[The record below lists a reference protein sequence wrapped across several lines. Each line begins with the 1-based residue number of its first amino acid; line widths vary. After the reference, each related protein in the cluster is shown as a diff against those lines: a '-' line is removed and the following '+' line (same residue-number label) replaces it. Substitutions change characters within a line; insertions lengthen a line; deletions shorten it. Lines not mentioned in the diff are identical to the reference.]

1 MKSIMIAVAVLP
13 ALILWIYTCKNDT
26 QREPMSQMVKALLY
40 GMGLVALA
48 IPIEKAIS
56 YLLFG
61 NAEPETI
68 FGTTINAFFVAAI
81 PEECLKLLALCIVLR
96 NNPFFDEHYDGIVYA
111 VCVGLG
117 FAAVENVGYV
127 FIEPDSWLSVA
138 IARALLAVPGHYAFA
153 VLMGY
158 YYSLWHF
165 GDKSRKNLVLILLAP
180 VIAHGCYDAIAMSG
194 EVSPELGGISA
205 ILLIFFCVKMH
216 KFAHKK
222 MTTHIINDLIKK
234 EN

>member
-1 MKSIMIAVAVLP
+1 MTAIMISVAVLP
-13 ALILWIYTCKNDT
+13 ALILWIYTYKNDT

-48 IPIEKAIS
+48 VPIEKAIS

-61 NAEPETI
+61 DAEPETI

-81 PEECLKLLALCIVLR
+81 PEECLKLLALYIVLHK
-96 NNPFFDEHYDGIVYA
+96 NPFFDEHYDGIVYA

-117 FAAVENVGYV
+117 FAAVENIGYV
-127 FIEPDSWLSVA
+127 FTEPDIWLNVA
-138 IARALLAVPGHYAFA
+138 IVRALLAVPGHYAFA

-158 YYSLWHF
+158 YYSLWYF
-165 GDKSRKNLVLILLAP
+165 GDKSWKNLVCILLAP
-180 VIAHGCYDAIAMSG
+180 ILAHGIYDAIAMSG
-194 EVSPELGGISA
+194 EVSPELGGISS
-205 ILLIFFCVKMH
+205 ILLIFFCIKMH
-216 KFAHKK
+216 KFAHRK
-222 MTTHIINDLIKK
+222 MTTHIINDLIKM